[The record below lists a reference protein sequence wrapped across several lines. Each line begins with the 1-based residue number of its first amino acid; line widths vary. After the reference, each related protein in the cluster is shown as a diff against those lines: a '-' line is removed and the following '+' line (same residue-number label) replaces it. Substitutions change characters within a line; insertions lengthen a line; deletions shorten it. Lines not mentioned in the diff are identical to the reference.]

1 MRCFS
6 PHLIDI
12 CAVNVI
18 QVAAGGKHTLVLKA
32 SGQIVAFGKGDK
44 GQLGQGSFS
53 SSSIPVTIKP
63 PAGGV
68 WKQIAAG
75 GEHSLAIFESTDSSA
90 TQLYSPF
97 SIFMAFSIPV
107 LQQPVVYTF
116 ADLRQVR
123 MGIKRVFKYGRRPRQ
138 RVCEQGVLAP
148 VQELLP
154 CRTFERGR

>member
-1 MRCFS
+1 MHCQALFAIGEGLDGQLGCESVMRCFS

-53 SSSIPVTIKP
+53 SSSIPVTINP
-63 PAGGV
+63 PAGGA

-90 TQLYSPF
+90 TQLYS
-97 SIFMAFSIPV
+97 SLS
-107 LQQPVVYTF
+107 
-116 ADLRQVR
+116 
-123 MGIKRVFKYGRRPRQ
+123 VFYGSPYHI
-138 RVCEQGVLAP
+138 VATTSSLYIC
-148 VQELLP
+148 
-154 CRTFERGR
+154 